1 MEKAIIVLFGL
12 YLVAINHAAGGEYE
26 RTLPAIFI
34 FGDSA
39 IDIGTNNYLA
49 LSTAKANYPYNG
61 IDFPHSK
68 PTGRFSNGFNI
79 GDQLAMLFGFKKSPP
94 AYLDLINNPS
104 IDLKKKVQRGVNFA
118 SAGSGIFY
126 NTGFSTWNEVVPLEK
141 QIEQF
146 EGVISNIREARGPN
160 ATAKVV
166 AKALYIFCIGSN
178 DFFDY
183 MREKND
189 TPHQLYLSSVQSA
202 YFDHLKNVYNLGGR
216 KFAIMGVPPIGCC
229 PYSLA
234 LNQKQ
239 GGGNGTCMQML
250 NDFASDFYNS
260 TVIMLQNITSLLPN
274 FKYSLGN
281 VYDMTMDMLNDY
293 RSFGFNETKYACCG
307 LGNYNGENGCFDKI
321 NSNVCNNRSDHLFW
335 DLYHPSQAA
344 SQLLASS
351 LFSGDN
357 KYMTPF
363 NFSQLALSQVTI

>member
-1 MEKAIIVLFGL
+1 MGKLENVVIVLVGF
-12 YLVAINHAAGGEYE
+12 YFNLVAGAGAYE
-26 RTLPAIFI
+26 RKLPAIFI

-39 IDIGTNNYLA
+39 IDIGTNNHLA
-49 LSTAKANYPYNG
+49 LSSAKANFPYNG

-68 PTGRFSNGFNI
+68 PTGRFSNGYNI
-79 GDQLAMLFGFKKSPP
+79 GDQLAMMFGFKKSPP

-126 NTGFSTWNEVVPLEK
+126 NTGFNTWNEVVPMTK

-146 EGVISNIREARGPN
+146 GEVISNIKVARGPN
-160 ATAKVV
+160 ATEKVV
-166 AKALYIFCIGSN
+166 AKALHIFCIGSN

-183 MREKND
+183 MRAKNN
-189 TPHQLYLSSVQSA
+189 TPKELYQSSVQYA
-202 YFDHLKNVYNLGGR
+202 YFDHLKNVYNMGGR
-216 KFAIMGVPPIGCC
+216 KFAVMGVPPIGCC
-229 PYSLA
+229 PYSRA
-234 LNQKQ
+234 INQRQ
-239 GGGNGTCMQML
+239 GGGDACMPML
-250 NDFASDFYNS
+250 NDFAKDFYNS
-260 TVIMLQNITSLLPN
+260 TLMLLQNMTSLLPN

-293 RSFGFNETKYACCG
+293 HSYGFNETKYACCG

-321 NSNVCNNRSDHLFW
+321 NSNLCNNRSDHLFW
-335 DLYHPSQAA
+335 DLYHPTQAA
-344 SQLLASS
+344 SQLLAST

-363 NFSQLALSQVTI
+363 NFSQLALSKVHI